1 MREKIKLIWESY
13 YPVILAF
20 ISFLY
25 SVTLW
30 FTGNDFRAWSG
41 RRRITEYHITKN
53 KRKVDQYEYEGPV
66 YARDTNIEY
75 IGEVVNRLVSRSEI
89 NE

>member
-13 YPVILAF
+13 YPVILVF

-30 FTGNDFRAWSG
+30 FTGNKLEGIFVGIWVPSILTFSIAIKQIREE
-41 RRRITEYHITKN
+41 EYK
-53 KRKVDQYEYEGPV
+53 KKLRKK
-66 YARDTNIEY
+66 
-75 IGEVVNRLVSRSEI
+75 
-89 NE
+89 

>member
-1 MREKIKLIWESY
+1 MKEKIKSIWENY

-30 FTGNDFRAWSG
+30 FTGNKLEGIFFGIWVPSILSFSIAIKQIREE
-41 RRRITEYHITKN
+41 EYK
-53 KRKVDQYEYEGPV
+53 KKLRKK
-66 YARDTNIEY
+66 
-75 IGEVVNRLVSRSEI
+75 
-89 NE
+89 